1 MTKSWPVFNCGVNM
15 YIDTG
20 VFELYVGSDG
30 ETTPEEVAVIELI
43 ASAPALLEL
52 CKTAQKHIGCILEN
66 PGISGILSPTHRS
79 ELASTKLELDRIIAS
94 VESEAS

>member
-1 MTKSWPVFNCGVNM
+1 M

-43 ASAPALLEL
+43 ASAPALLEQNKQL
-52 CKTAQKHIGCILEN
+52 YQVLLAWQVLAEESMGFRLALTSLGDNIGVEILKH
-66 PGISGILSPTHRS
+66 TQDA
-79 ELASTKLELDRIIAS
+79 LAL
-94 VESEAS
+94 VESETK